1 MLEVSFLESTSK
13 SLSTRIRFS
22 EKPLHKSKTPFISP
36 PISLLCLYS
45 LHFCDTINVK
55 KKVGKKMRLNS
66 DCIRDL
72 LLTVELVSDGHKQ
85 FLISPDDFDEV
96 FDDAFEL
103 FSSYNEEELTYH
115 VRQCDKAGLLSGV
128 KFPADGG
135 FVFCDLTPKGHWFL
149 NTIRPKSV
157 WEKLTSAGHATL
169 PFLLDMASSLS
180 IEVLKSII
188 PSIRL

>member
-1 MLEVSFLESTSK
+1 MKIQAKIHCCQCNSDYQVYLQSLQTVK
-13 SLSTRIRFS
+13 SLLIQTNS
-22 EKPLHKSKTPFISP
+22 LYL
-36 PISLLCLYS
+36 PIKQTNNN
-45 LHFCDTINVK
+45 FTKRK

-66 DCIRDL
+66 DCIRDI
-72 LLTVELVSDGHKQ
+72 LLTIELVSDGHKQ
-85 FLISPDDFDEV
+85 FLIFPSDFDEV
-96 FDDAFEL
+96 FDDGFEL
-103 FSSYNEEELTYH
+103 FNSYNEAELTYH

-157 WEKLTSAGHATL
+157 WKKLTSAGHATL

>member
-36 PISLLCLYS
+36 PISLLCLHS

-85 FLISPDDFDEV
+85 LLISPDDFDEV

-103 FSSYNEEELTYH
+103 FS
-115 VRQCDKAGLLSGV
+115 
-128 KFPADGG
+128 
-135 FVFCDLTPKGHWFL
+135 
-149 NTIRPKSV
+149 
-157 WEKLTSAGHATL
+157 
-169 PFLLDMASSLS
+169 
-180 IEVLKSII
+180 
-188 PSIRL
+188 